1 MKARG
6 RNEAPPQE
14 RPPQPGRTGAVI
26 LAIVVHAIFF
36 ALIVFGVTWQSRPE
50 APLVAELWS
59 KLPSAPVKPVEPTT
73 PPPEPQ
79 KPPEPEKPAPEP
91 VKPPPEPPKPVEPP
105 KPDPEIARK
114 AEREK
119 KEQLKREEAQREKE
133 RKEKADREKKE
144 QEAKKKKED
153 DARKKKEDE
162 KKKKEDDARKK
173 EDERVQKE
181 IQEARAAAA
190 SQRAKEID
198 EWTQRIRD
206 KIRGR
211 ANIPDTVVGHPT
223 VQVSIRFLPTGEVLD
238 ATITKSSG
246 NPTYDAAIERAIR
259 SASPFKLPPP
269 NSELFAVFRNPTL
282 NITHDR

>member
-14 RPPQPGRTGAVI
+14 RAPQPGRTGAVI
-26 LAIVVHAIFF
+26 LAIIVHAVFF

-59 KLPSAPVKPVEPTT
+59 KLPSAPAKPVEPA
-73 PPPEPQ
+73 PPPVEPA
-79 KPPEPEKPAPEP
+79 KPPEPEKPPPEP

-119 KEQLKREEAQREKE
+119 KEQEKREQAQREKE
-133 RKEKADREKKE
+133 RKEKAEREKKE
-144 QEAKKKKED
+144 QEAKKKKEEEAKKKREE
-153 DARKKKEDE
+153 DARRKEE
-162 KKKKEDDARKK
+162 
-173 EDERVQKE
+173 ERVQKE

-190 SQRAKEID
+190 SQRQADID
-198 EWTQRIRD
+198 RYMQGIRDRIRG
-206 KIRGR
+206 KAI
-211 ANIPDTVVGHPT
+211 IPDTVVGHPT

-259 SASPFKLPPP
+259 SASPFKLPSPDT
-269 NSELFAVFRNPTL
+269 ELFSVFRNPTL